1 MAFKSG
7 IKDFIQWVLFG
18 FLCAIVI
25 VFFFRNKDEGTPNNP
40 RANVDAET
48 NNITSSLPIISRITP
63 FTLTNQ
69 HNRPIGLTNYLGT
82 PWLANIIFTR
92 CPTICP
98 RLTQTL
104 SSLQTELGA
113 GVGLMTLT
121 TDPSHDTPEKLLQ
134 FSALHGQSSTNWNF
148 LTGPKETLMKLA
160 VDDLKLVSYPK
171 EKGKQT
177 SPNDLFVHSGN
188 LILVD
193 AEARVRASFEHDST
207 NLIKRIRFSLTQL
220 QEEQ

>member
-1 MAFKSG
+1 MAANSEILSLIKWTLLGVLLPVIFLFIYFK
-7 IKDFIQWVLFG
+7 FG
-18 FLCAIVI
+18 
-25 VFFFRNKDEGTPNNP
+25 RNPVSLTTANATPVSEGNN
-40 RANVDAET
+40 
-48 NNITSSLPIISRITP
+48 LPIISRITP

-82 PWLANIIFTR
+82 PWIADIIFTR

-98 RLTQTL
+98 GLTRTL
-104 SSLQTELGA
+104 SSLQTELGS
-113 GVGLMTLT
+113 GVRFMTLT

-134 FSALHGQSSTNWNF
+134 FSRLHGQSSTNWNF

-160 VDDLKLVSYPK
+160 VDDLKLVSHPK
-171 EKGKQT
+171 EKSKQT
-177 SPNDLFVHSGN
+177 SPHDLFVHSGN

-193 AEARVRASFEHDST
+193 AEGRVRATFEHDST
-207 NLIKRIRFSLTQL
+207 NLIKRIRFSLKQL